1 MFLVYLLMNRSVLE
15 KLDLEVL
22 SASGVF
28 YAKNG
33 FGSVK
38 FHPIW
43 T

>member
-1 MFLVYLLMNRSVLE
+1 MVVLEKSSVLE

-22 SASGVF
+22 SAYGVI

-33 FGSVK
+33 FGWVK